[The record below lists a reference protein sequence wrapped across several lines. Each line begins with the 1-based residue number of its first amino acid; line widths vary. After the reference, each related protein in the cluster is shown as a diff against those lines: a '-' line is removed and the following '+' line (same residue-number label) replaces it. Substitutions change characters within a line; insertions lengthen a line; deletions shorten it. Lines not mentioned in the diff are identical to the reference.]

1 MREQRSLHCPA
12 DHAATKQKSVNFA
25 YFAFIVDNGNAH
37 QAMIS
42 EAVPDSNR
50 KHLPSGPGRQFGDL
64 LLGIAPGGYIELIGL
79 LSELRD
85 SCQRRGQSRC
95 DLRFLLKKTVEVFLR
110 LEVRRGP
117 APARRDC
124 HREKPGYRC
133 RY

>member
-85 SCQRRGQSRC
+85 SCQRLGQRGPDVRKQDGPGPWKHTAL
-95 DLRFLLKKTVEVFLR
+95 DLRVDQS
-110 LEVRRGP
+110 P
-117 APARRDC
+117 
-124 HREKPGYRC
+124 
-133 RY
+133 